1 MASGMQMNPRMR
13 QQPPHDLGVHYGHDR
28 VVKPGDDQRLL
39 ADQRQGEQAG
49 PHGSRKQL
57 MKEQGAAWKNVQD
70 KAKAGQIAAIVPDAE
85 KLAATAKEIPALF
98 PEGSLNAEKSAA
110 KPEIWQKRAEF
121 DAAAKNL
128 ETWSVKLRDAAKTG
142 NADATQAVVKDFGRQ
157 ACGTCHQPFRVP
169 PKQ

>member
-1 MASGMQMNPRMR
+1 MSTGMM
-13 QQPPHDLGVHYGHDR
+13 R
-28 VVKPGDDQRLL
+28 VVVGGLVL
-39 ADQRQGEQAG
+39 VVAAG
-49 PHGSRKQL
+49 CASMGGGKQLTAEEAIDARKQL
-57 MKEQGAAWKNVQD
+57 MKDQGAAWKSVQD

-85 KLAATAKEIPALF
+85 KLAATSKEIPALF
-98 PEGSLNAEKSAA
+98 PEGSLNPEKSAA

-142 NADATQAVVKDFGRQ
+142 NADATNAVVKDFGRQ

>member
-1 MASGMQMNPRMR
+1 MSTRVMRVMVGGLALVVAAGCAST
-13 QQPPHDLGVHYGHDR
+13 
-28 VVKPGDDQRLL
+28 
-39 ADQRQGEQAG
+39 GEKKLTATEAIDA
-49 PHGSRKQL
+49 RKQL
-57 MKEQGAAWKNVQD
+57 MKDQGAAWKNVQD

-85 KLAATAKEIPALF
+85 KLAQTSKEIPKLF
-98 PEGSLNAEKSAA
+98 PEGSLDPAKSAA

-128 ETWSVKLRDAAKTG
+128 ETWAVKLRDVAKTG
-142 NADATQAVVKDFGRQ
+142 NAETTNAVVKDFGRQ

>member
-1 MASGMQMNPRMR
+1 MSTGMM
-13 QQPPHDLGVHYGHDR
+13 R
-28 VVKPGDDQRLL
+28 VVVGGLILVVAAGCASMGGGTKLTAAEAID
-39 ADQRQGEQAG
+39 ARQ
-49 PHGSRKQL
+49 KL
-57 MKEQGAAWKNVQD
+57 MKEQGAAWKNIQD
-70 KAKAGQIAAIVPDAE
+70 KAKAGQFQALAPDAE
-85 KLAATAKEIPALF
+85 KLVSTSKEIPALF
-98 PEGSLNAEKSAA
+98 PEGSLNPEKSAA